1 MVVSTRGRRL
11 LTTLEVE
18 QYKELLKKEEDSRR
32 GRKQTAAAAAVG
44 EEEEEGISRS
54 PSYFTILGEHIM
66 KPRDVEVRAIKYTY
80 DRVRDNTVY
89 NERVKNDTLLPRS
102 RVLDTRRKILTSQDI
117 GWYTSGEVLSIMDN
131 HNKQVSNE
139 KKSMMMRYTQLSRMG
154 YW

>member
-32 GRKQTAAAAAVG
+32 RGRKQTAAAAVG
-44 EEEEEGISRS
+44 EEEEGISRS
-54 PSYFTILGEHIM
+54 SSYFTILGEHII

-89 NERVKNDTLLPRS
+89 NERVKNDTLLPHS